1 MQIRYT
7 ICSKAK
13 KKSYQVHQEL
23 QMEVEQSKLYQSG
36 QSLNLQLNNLRNL
49 QKELSQAEQALQRLG
64 NLSALADCMI
74 VQNLV
79 TISKQ
84 EVNSFLNNVLK
95 VRQKIWSLNWIWSFD
110 YFKLYAKTFDCFN
123 MEQITTQ
130 QQLDQYYRIWDRPNF
145 LVFRFSLKDIISFN
159 SSERPGATGCSLPR
173 RDCIWSRWSAHS
185 FSSIALVPGGFAWSV
200 GISTKFYPSGETSMT
215 NNIHCAFD
223 KQHSLWF

>member
-23 QMEVEQSKLYQSG
+23 QMEVEQSKLYQSR

-95 VRQKIWSLNWIWSFD
+95 VRQKICQFSELNLI
-110 YFKLYAKTFDCFN
+110 L
-123 MEQITTQ
+123 
-130 QQLDQYYRIWDRPNF
+130 
-145 LVFRFSLKDIISFN
+145 
-159 SSERPGATGCSLPR
+159 
-173 RDCIWSRWSAHS
+173 
-185 FSSIALVPGGFAWSV
+185 
-200 GISTKFYPSGETSMT
+200 
-215 NNIHCAFD
+215 
-223 KQHSLWF
+223 